1 MLQKILPK
9 TIAMQAY
16 LVTTVVVTVLMAV
29 IGYMYA
35 DAMSQHIFL
44 SQERKLTEVVTVLA
58 QRLHSEGLMAR
69 YEEAANETDEATLQA
84 IRASLQSIVEEVG
97 QQYHGLAMGY
107 SLRDSRLAMY
117 PYRTEFLTSPQN
129 SDIEYTYREKKP
141 RLLSNLKSQF
151 WNELSMR
158 MIYPILK
165 DGKIIGHIMSS
176 IPMTSVNSAVHQA
189 WLKIFF
195 ILFAFW
201 FALMVIL
208 NKVFTGISKTVAEV
222 ADKIAQQD
230 DNIDTHKV
238 PQLQSVLTTVAT
250 LRNSLQEKE
259 RTFRTLIENSP
270 DNIGRRDKTGQI
282 IYANPA
288 LTKFVNLSHFHS
300 VGDKVLLRNE
310 FLSHGDE
317 LARNVVATGTSV
329 EIEYKS
335 HMISGETRYR
345 KFTMVPERDESGQV
359 ISALSISRDITD
371 IKEAGELFLTAFI
384 LSPNAMSVV
393 RQSDH
398 TYIQVNDTYVQL
410 TGLSADTVV
419 GRTTAEVELWLK
431 ANKYEEA
438 RNLSIQQGYL
448 TNYEIQFIARGK
460 VLTVLLSNRTIT
472 INGEPCWL
480 NVLTDI
486 TEKKRLDPELAR
498 LSALNLVGEMAAGIG
513 HEVRN
518 PMTTVRGYLQL
529 FQRKAEF
536 LPYNDRLVTMIEE
549 IDRANAIITQ
559 FLSLAKNKTSKM
571 EQGNL
576 NTVVETL
583 FPLMQA
589 DALLMGQQLEISSAP
604 IPDTVFDEAEMRQLI
619 LNLFRNAMEAMDL
632 FGIIRVRTYA
642 TADTVVLEVS
652 DTGKGIPPEIIDKL
666 GTPFFTTKETGTG
679 LGLAV
684 CYRVAQ
690 RHGATID
697 VDSSPAGTTFSM
709 RFKPVKAA

>member
-1 MLQKILPK
+1 
-9 TIAMQAY
+9 
-16 LVTTVVVTVLMAV
+16 
-29 IGYMYA
+29 
-35 DAMSQHIFL
+35 
-44 SQERKLTEVVTVLA
+44 
-58 QRLHSEGLMAR
+58 MAR
-69 YEEAANETDEATLQA
+69 FEQAANATDEAARQETRTA
-84 IRASLQSIVEEVG
+84 LQSVVEEVG
-97 QQYHGLAMGY
+97 QQYPGFAMGY
-107 SLRDSRLAMY
+107 SLRDSRLAAH
-117 PYRTEFLTSPQN
+117 PSIPGFSLPKDLNLERV
-129 SDIEYTYREKKP
+129 YREKKP
-141 RLLSNLKSQF
+141 LASTTLQSPFR
-151 WNELSMR
+151 NELSMR
-158 MIYPILK
+158 MIYAVYK
-165 DGKIIGHIMSS
+165 DRKAIGHVWA
-176 IPMTSVNSAVHQA
+176 SVSMANVNKAVYQS
-189 WLKIFF
+189 WLNIFF
-195 ILFAFW
+195 ILLTAW
-201 FALMVIL
+201 LALMIIL
-208 NKVFTGISKTVAEV
+208 NRVFTGISKTVAELS
-222 ADKIAQQD
+222 DKIAKD
-230 DNIDTHKV
+230 DNNVDLQKF
-238 PQLQSVLTTVAT
+238 PQLQSVLTAVAT
-250 LRNSLQEKE
+250 LRNRLQEKE
-259 RTFRTLIENSP
+259 RTFRTLAENSP
-270 DNIGRRDKTGQI
+270 DIITRRDPNGQI
-282 IYANPA
+282 LYANSA
-288 LTKFVNLSHFHS
+288 LTEIDHLCHSHS
-300 VGDKVLLRNE
+300 VGNTILSSSE
-310 FLSHGDE
+310 FIPYGNA
-317 LARNVVATGTSV
+317 LARKVIATGTSV

-371 IKEAGELFLTAFI
+371 IKEAGELFLTAFN

-438 RNLSIQQGYL
+438 RNLLIQQGYL
-448 TNYEIQFIARGK
+448 TNYEIQFTARGK
-460 VLTVLLSNRTIT
+460 VLTGLLSNRTIT

-486 TEKKRLDPELAR
+486 TEKKRLDAELAR
-498 LSALNLVGEMAAGIG
+498 LSALNLVGEMAASIG

-549 IDRANAIITQ
+549 IDRANAIITE
-559 FLSLAKNKTSKM
+559 FLSLAKNKTSNM

-576 NTVVETL
+576 NTVVQTL

-589 DALLMGQQLEISSAP
+589 DALLMGQQLEISSIP
-604 IPDTVFDEAEMRQLI
+604 IPDTVFDEDEVRQLI
-619 LNLFRNAMEAMDL
+619 LNLFRNAIEAMDL

-652 DTGKGIPPEIIDKL
+652 DTGRGIPPEIMEKL

-684 CYRVAQ
+684 CYRVAH
-690 RHGATID
+690 RHGAAID
-697 VDSSPAGTTFSM
+697 IDSSPAGTTFSIC
-709 RFKPVKAA
+709 FKAVEAG

>member
-1 MLQKILPK
+1 
-9 TIAMQAY
+9 
-16 LVTTVVVTVLMAV
+16 
-29 IGYMYA
+29 
-35 DAMSQHIFL
+35 
-44 SQERKLTEVVTVLA
+44 
-58 QRLHSEGLMAR
+58 MAR
-69 YEEAANETDEATLQA
+69 FEQAANATDEAARQETRTA
-84 IRASLQSIVEEVG
+84 LQSVVEEVG
-97 QQYHGLAMGY
+97 QQYPGFAMGY
-107 SLRDSRLAMY
+107 SLRDSRLAAH
-117 PYRTEFLTSPQN
+117 P
-129 SDIEYTYREKKP
+129 
-141 RLLSNLKSQF
+141 
-151 WNELSMR
+151 
-158 MIYPILK
+158 
-165 DGKIIGHIMSS
+165 S
-176 IPMTSVNSAVHQA
+176 IPGFSLPKDLN
-189 WLKIFF
+189 
-195 ILFAFW
+195 LF
-201 FALMVIL
+201 
-208 NKVFTGISKTVAEV
+208 
-222 ADKIAQQD
+222 
-230 DNIDTHKV
+230 
-238 PQLQSVLTTVAT
+238 PQLQSVLTAVAT
-250 LRNSLQEKE
+250 LRNRLQEKE
-259 RTFRTLIENSP
+259 RTFRTLAENSP
-270 DNIGRRDKTGQI
+270 DIITRRDPNGKI
-282 IYANPA
+282 LYANSA
-288 LTKFVNLSHFHS
+288 LTEIDHLCHSHS
-300 VGDKVLLRNE
+300 VGNTILSSSE
-310 FLSHGDE
+310 FIPYGNA
-317 LARNVVATGTSV
+317 LARKVIATGTSV

-371 IKEAGELFLTAFI
+371 IKEAGELFLTAFN

-393 RQSDH
+393 RQRDH

-438 RNLSIQQGYL
+438 RNLLIQQGYL
-448 TNYEIQFIARGK
+448 TNYEIQFTARGK
-460 VLTVLLSNRTIT
+460 VLTGLLSNRTIT

-486 TEKKRLDPELAR
+486 TEKKRLDAELAR
-498 LSALNLVGEMAAGIG
+498 LSALNLVGEMAASIG

-652 DTGKGIPPEIIDKL
+652 DTGRGIPPEIMEKL

-684 CYRVAQ
+684 CYRVAH
-690 RHGATID
+690 RHGAAID
-697 VDSSPAGTTFSM
+697 IDSSPAGTTFSIC
-709 RFKPVKAA
+709 FKAVEAG